1 MKKLFA
7 IIVGLGMIAPVLAEE
22 AAAPM
27 KAAESTEAKT
37 TTASETSADKQLAA
51 GNVARATFT
60 KGMADREPIDSIDT
74 LSSAENKIYYFTDLR
89 DMAGQTVT
97 HRWEYNGKVMAEVP
111 FTVGG
116 PRWRVFSS
124 KNLENI
130 WLGEWKVTVI
140 DQSGGVLAVNTFK
153 YNKSSDEASDEGSSG
168 AAAQPAAGDEPTNQ

>member
-1 MKKLFA
+1 M
-7 IIVGLGMIAPVLAEE
+7 VAPVLAEE

-27 KAAESTEAKT
+27 KAAESTEAT
-37 TTASETSADKQLAA
+37 TTEASTDKQLAA

-74 LSSAENKIYYFTDLR
+74 LSSADNKIYYFTDLR

-116 PRWRVFSS
+116 SRWRVFSS

-130 WLGEWKVTVI
+130 WLGEWKVSVI
-140 DQSGGVLAVNTFK
+140 DQSGGTLAVNTFK
-153 YNKSSDEASDEGSSG
+153 YNKSPDEASDEASSG
-168 AAAQPAAGDEPTNQ
+168 AAAQPAAEDKPTTQ